1 MNLRNYVNKK
11 CGEDFMERDF
21 GKEIDSL
28 KKELS
33 EIKKL
38 LTKETTADGK
48 AEHIEKMPKM
58 HPDPNIMA
66 ILDRLENSCGVHG
79 ETGLIT
85 YLGVFS
91 SGGRQSTWVKNGIN
105 TNVLLELISN
115 KTAEKVLSCIGN
127 SDRLN
132 ILLAILKKPMTV
144 TELIEDCNFRS
155 SGQAYHHMK
164 PLLAADL
171 ITEDNINYSKGTYII
186 QPHKVQGII
195 MLLAG
200 ICDMVDETYTKG
212 NWETSE

>member
-1 MNLRNYVNKK
+1 
-11 CGEDFMERDF
+11 MERDY
-21 GKEIDSL
+21 GKEIDNL
-28 KKELS
+28 QKELS

-38 LTKETTADGK
+38 LLNKTTSATDASNK
-48 AEHIEKMPKM
+48 AETEHIQKMPNM
-58 HPDPNIMA
+58 HKDPHIMA

-91 SGGRQSTWVKNGIN
+91 SGGRQSTWIKNGIN
-105 TNVLLELISN
+105 TNTLLELISN
-115 KTAEKVLSCIGN
+115 KIAEKVLSCIGN
-127 SDRLN
+127 GDRLN

-144 TELIEDCNFRS
+144 AELIDECKFHS
-155 SGQAYHHMK
+155 SGQVYHHMK

-171 ITEDNINYSKGTYII
+171 ITEDTINYSKGTYII

-200 ICDMVDETYTKG
+200 ICDMVDETYSKG
-212 NWETSE
+212 NWEEKSE